1 MELVF
6 EIVSALQSVPAVP
19 SSKTFRQ
26 AGGVIGRHPNCDWV
40 IHDPTHEVSKQ
51 HATISYRA
59 GAYYL
64 TDISTN
70 GTQLMDDGAQLGKGA
85 PHRIADG
92 NVFRLA
98 TFLIRA
104 RLVESQARADHASAA
119 PALIPDGAFLDPLS
133 ASGLANGVRLG
144 EASEAPVQPAD
155 HTRVEIG
162 NLPLPVLVPESQPTA
177 ATPSPQPADRFWQN
191 FASELG
197 LDLDELDENARQA
210 LALKTAHLLRQCIG
224 GLQQSLRTRTEL
236 KNELR
241 LALTTLQNAGDNPLK
256 HCPDTDAALAALL
269 HPRQPG
275 QLSAGQAVKRAFRDL
290 QAHQVALLGASRTA
304 MRGALDHFAPERL
317 TVRLKHDGHL
327 PRLCGAAGRWRAYGR
342 YYQRLRQDD
351 EWSERLLARD
361 FAQAYEEQV
370 RLIESLHGNAQG

>member
-1 MELVF
+1 MDLVF

-19 SSKTFRQ
+19 AGKTFRQ
-26 AGGVIGRHPNCDWV
+26 AGGVIGRHADCDWV
-40 IHDPTHEVSKQ
+40 IHDPTNELSKQ
-51 HATISYRA
+51 HATISYRD

-85 PHRIADG
+85 PHRIANG

-119 PALIPDGAFLDPLS
+119 PALIPDDAFLDPLS
-133 ASGLANGVRLG
+133 AIGLANGVRLG
-144 EASEAPVQPAD
+144 GETSEAPVQPAD

-162 NLPLPVLVPESQPTA
+162 NLPLPVLVPESQPAA

-197 LDLDELDENARQA
+197 LDLDELDDNARQA

-224 GLQQSLRTRTEL
+224 GLQQTGRCAT
-236 KNELR
+236 
-241 LALTTLQNAGDNPLK
+241 
-256 HCPDTDAALAALL
+256 AAM
-269 HPRQPG
+269 PRC
-275 QLSAGQAVKRAFRDL
+275 
-290 QAHQVALLGASRTA
+290 RTA
-304 MRGALDHFAPERL
+304 WPGTSPACWNNPSATR
-317 TVRLKHDGHL
+317 
-327 PRLCGAAGRWRAYGR
+327 
-342 YYQRLRQDD
+342 
-351 EWSERLLARD
+351 
-361 FAQAYEEQV
+361 
-370 RLIESLHGNAQG
+370 